1 MHCTHIPI
9 RRLLCSPRCTV
20 VVCFGFGFC
29 FLCFVRIERR
39 CLQSVQIPS
48 QIAGSHWLLLLPLS
62 PLLCRAEEEAE
73 EARIAVEEAQAAAA
87 GILGAFSSTTYQIRY
102 NASVVIQVRSDSSLH
117 SHSPVT
123 TTMAWTASDATVCVD
138 YMI

>member
-1 MHCTHIPI
+1 MSSKRSDSISNC
-9 RRLLCSPRCTV
+9 
-20 VVCFGFGFC
+20 
-29 FLCFVRIERR
+29 
-39 CLQSVQIPS
+39 
-48 QIAGSHWLLLLPLS
+48 WLTLAAATTTL
-62 PLLCRAEEEAE
+62 LLCRAEEEAE

-123 TTMAWTASDATVCVD
+123 TTMAWTVSDATVCVD